1 MKIFETERLVLDQVS
16 IDDASFILDLLN
28 EPSFIR
34 NIGDRGVRSLD
45 DARDYIKN
53 KLVTSY
59 EKFGFGMY
67 LVILKT
73 SGASIGLC
81 GLVKRDGLEDVD
93 IGYAF
98 LPEYWS
104 KGYAT
109 EAALAVKEYAKN
121 IIGLKR
127 LVAITDP
134 KNQNSMRV
142 LEKIGLE
149 FEKMVRLSE
158 DDIKLKLYAVDL
170 TKLYEK
176 N

>member
-1 MKIFETERLVLDQVS
+1 
-16 IDDASFILDLLN
+16 
-28 EPSFIR
+28 
-34 NIGDRGVRSLD
+34 
-45 DARDYIKN
+45 
-53 KLVTSY
+53 
-59 EKFGFGMY
+59 
-67 LVILKT
+67 
-73 SGASIGLC
+73 
-81 GLVKRDGLEDVD
+81 
-93 IGYAF
+93 
-98 LPEYWS
+98 
-104 KGYAT
+104 
-109 EAALAVKEYAKN
+109 VKEYAKN

-158 DDIKLKLYAVDL
+158 DDIELKLYAVDL